1 MVLTLSIMA
10 IIVAF
15 SLYDYFSSRSWQMVT
30 SKERNE
36 TVFENR
42 NKEYG
47 AYQIRRDYD
56 KRILLVFL
64 GVTVGI
70 GALWGASTLFK
81 PLEKRIDPNL
91 VTENIT
97 ELFNDDEK
105 VLDIPEPEVIKLP
118 AAASS
123 QAEIAKFRELE
134 ISDNDQDKDLTPPDG
149 KTAIGNQGQ
158 TGEPGGIWDE
168 PGFAPPGTGGGGTI
182 EVKKPDNKIHD
193 IVDEA
198 ALFPGGMSALR
209 QFIADNIDLSM
220 IEGSSKISLKFV
232 VDTNGEISSV
242 IVTRNTGDCESCEKA
257 AIKVVKSMP
266 KWTPGKVNGEPV
278 KSYYRLPINIQ

>member
-70 GALWGASTLFK
+70 GALWGASNLFR
-81 PLEKRIDPNL
+81 PLKQKDNITISTENYADLFNEKESIPDVPEPEKVQQAAPAAIADITAFRVPVVEDDPVKDPDLGPIDPN
-91 VTENIT
+91 
-97 ELFNDDEK
+97 K
-105 VLDIPEPEVIKLP
+105 
-118 AAASS
+118 
-123 QAEIAKFRELE
+123 EIGLE
-134 ISDNDQDKDLTPPDG
+134 TQKGD
-149 KTAIGNQGQ
+149 
-158 TGEPGGIWDE
+158 PGAIWDGSE
-168 PGFAPPGTGGGGTI
+168 IKPHGTGGNGVI
-182 EVKKPDNKIHD
+182 DVKKPDNEVHD

>member
-70 GALWGASTLFK
+70 GALWGASNLFR
-81 PLEKRIDPNL
+81 PLKQKDNITISTENYADLFNEKESIPDVPEPEKVQQAAPVAIADITAFRVPVVEDDPVKDPDLGPIDPN
-91 VTENIT
+91 
-97 ELFNDDEK
+97 K
-105 VLDIPEPEVIKLP
+105 
-118 AAASS
+118 
-123 QAEIAKFRELE
+123 EIGLE
-134 ISDNDQDKDLTPPDG
+134 TQKGD
-149 KTAIGNQGQ
+149 
-158 TGEPGGIWDE
+158 PGAIWDGSE
-168 PGFAPPGTGGGGTI
+168 IKPHGTGGNGVI
-182 EVKKPDNKIHD
+182 DVKKPDNEVHD

>member
-81 PLEKRIDPNL
+81 PLEQRKQIEIPMETWTADL
-91 VTENIT
+91 KTE
-97 ELFNDDEK
+97 DEK
-105 VLDIPEPEVIKLP
+105 PEIPEVVEQP
-118 AAASS
+118 AAAPS
-123 QAEIAKFRELE
+123 QAEIAEFRELVVT
-134 ISDNDQDKDLTPPDG
+134 DDDQDKNVLPPDG
-149 KTAIGNQGQ
+149 NTAIGNQAQ
-158 TGEPGGIWDE
+158 TGDPGTIWDE
-168 PGFAPPGTGGGGTI
+168 PTIVPPGKGGEGKI
-182 EVKKPDNKIHD
+182 EVKVPDNKIHET
-193 IVDEA
+193 VDEDA
-198 ALFPGGMSALR
+198 IFPGGMKALR

-232 VDTNGEISSV
+232 VDTNGEISTV

-278 KSYYRLPINIQ
+278 RSYYRLPINIQ

>member
-70 GALWGASTLFK
+70 GALWGASNLFK
-81 PLEKRIDPNL
+81 PLEQKKDVII
-91 VTENIT
+91 VTENWADLDLKT
-97 ELFNDDEK
+97 EETPE
-105 VLDIPEPEVIKLP
+105 IPETKVEQPAVETLADITAFRVPRPEDDPINEPELGPIDPKK
-118 AAASS
+118 
-123 QAEIAKFRELE
+123 EIGLE
-134 ISDNDQDKDLTPPDG
+134 NQKGDG
-149 KTAIGNQGQ
+149 KS
-158 TGEPGGIWDE
+158 IWDE
-168 PGFAPPGTGGGGTI
+168 PVIAPSGTGGGGKI
-182 EVKKPDNKIHD
+182 ELKVPDNKIHET
-193 IVDEA
+193 VDEA
-198 ALFPGGMSALR
+198 ALFPGGIPALR

-220 IEGSSKISLKFV
+220 IDGSSKISLKFV

-242 IVTRNTGDCESCEKA
+242 IVTRNSGDCESCEKA